1 MSLTSSLLAVSSLV
15 LPGVIA
21 TENWAVI
28 IASSC
33 GYDNYRHQADAHH
46 AYQILIDQGMDPEKI
61 IFFACDDIA
70 YHEDNP
76 FPGEIFNEPTGDNVY
91 DSDSIDYSGD

>member
-1 MSLTSSLLAVSSLV
+1 
-15 LPGVIA
+15 
-21 TENWAVI
+21 
-28 IASSC
+28 
-33 GYDNYRHQADAHH
+33 
-46 AYQILIDQGMDPEKI
+46 MDPDKI

-91 DSDSIDYSGD
+91 DADTIDYSGD